1 MNFLRKSTDGFSI
14 GNILLDFSGGIAN
27 YGQMVVQS
35 IDQGLSSPHLC
46 CWYFLSFDYI
56 FLHSLI
62 LNPIFPDSWV
72 NFYGNIGKVLL
83 SLVWEAL
90 LRNILLL
97 SYVNNCFLFFFSV
110 YFACCCDSSTD
121 YWFWFYFLIIILIL
135 EFTTLFFGRENEL
148 FYLRVMA
155 YYSNWV
161 VEALLRIQ
169 FCILHR
175 SRMEFVPGKLC
186 LFIWLARHCC
196 LMLLW
201 HCFLCNTQLQVSVFF
216 DIIFI
221 IQHYVLYRGKKSSKL
236 EITTEQED
244 QIREHLVRH
253 SDQSSPENV

>member
-97 SYVNNCFLFFFSV
+97 SYVNSCFLFFFSL
-110 YFACCCDSSTD
+110 YFSCCCGSSTD
-121 YWFWFYFLIIILIL
+121 SGFISNDYFNLWILLLCFLVDKMNFCDIVFYVIHNCRYLYSLTLFSLFNIMFYIVVKNPPNWRSLQSKKIKSESTLSDILI
-135 EFTTLFFGRENEL
+135 NHH
-148 FYLRVMA
+148 
-155 YYSNWV
+155 
-161 VEALLRIQ
+161 Q
-169 FCILHR
+169 
-175 SRMEFVPGKLC
+175 RMCK
-186 LFIWLARHCC
+186 IWL
-196 LMLLW
+196 
-201 HCFLCNTQLQVSVFF
+201 TS
-216 DIIFI
+216 
-221 IQHYVLYRGKKSSKL
+221 
-236 EITTEQED
+236 
-244 QIREHLVRH
+244 
-253 SDQSSPENV
+253 